1 MSEPPKKTVRPPLKP
16 NAIVNV
22 TPALAAT
29 LGSLPAQHVAIPA
42 PANMHVPTPRAERTV
57 SERAAPRAAP
67 VKKTPAERLKE
78 VRAERDAKAA
88 AAKAATPT

>member
-1 MSEPPKKTVRPPLKP
+1 MSAPAKKTVRPPLKP

-22 TPALAAT
+22 TPALAAIM
-29 LGSLPAQHVAIPA
+29 GSLPAQHVAIPA
-42 PANMHVPTPRAERTV
+42 PENMHVPTPRAERSL
-57 SERAAPRAAP
+57 SERTAPRAAP